1 MPPSKF
7 VPAPKFFSD
16 PDGICSL
23 AVAEK
28 AGVRYSDPPDGAKL
42 IPLVVS
48 GSPPAPSK
56 AKILFG
62 HQVTK
67 ANAKHHGASTQF
79 YSAPAVLQA
88 RLKAETILLN
98 PPGEKSNSFDAARLH
113 KLRSYP
119 IGGMLLVVS
128 HWGADAAAFGEPVI
142 QVLASPAV
150 ASLGSFNRTERPGI
164 NLGDAPWLLS
174 IRCPSL
180 TPLAL
185 F

>member
-28 AGVRYSDPPDGAKL
+28 AGVRYSDPPDGTEL

-56 AKILFG
+56 AKLLLG

-67 ANAKHHGASTQF
+67 ANAKHLGASTQF
-79 YSAPAVLQA
+79 YNAPAA
-88 RLKAETILLN
+88 LKAKLKDEILDLK
-98 PPGEKSNSFDAARLH
+98 PPVER
-113 KLRSYP
+113 LRSVP
-119 IGGMLLVVS
+119 WRVNQQQSICQS
-128 HWGADAAAFGEPVI
+128 KK
-142 QVLASPAV
+142 S
-150 ASLGSFNRTERPGI
+150 I
-164 NLGDAPWLLS
+164 NL
-174 IRCPSL
+174 RN
-180 TPLAL
+180 
-185 F
+185 